1 MGKHKNFSTHRSYF
15 QQLYQEA
22 KQDLAETNRRVN
34 TLQQK
39 YTEALR
45 ENQVLK
51 KKIDLLQE
59 MIEDLTC
66 ATDYDS
72 IEES

>member
-39 YTEALR
+39 YTETLR

-59 MIEDLTC
+59 IIEDLTC
-66 ATDYDS
+66 ATGCDS